1 MYTLNCGGKLL
12 LLDKPVVM
20 GIINVTPDS
29 FFEGSRAQVVD
40 DVLRQAEKMIG
51 EGAVIL
57 DMGGQS
63 TRPGSSIVDEAEER
77 RRVIPAIHAVKERFP
92 EQIISVDTYYAKVV
106 QEAAAVGAGIVN
118 DISAGTLDADLLPTV
133 ARLRLPYI
141 AMHMRGHPATMQIDP
156 VYENVTREV
165 IDFFIGFSERLR
177 LAGIDEWVLDP
188 GFGFGKTIVHNF
200 QLIRD
205 LSVFQILGRPVLM
218 GISRKSTVYRT
229 LGISAAEA
237 LNGTTVLHTLGLQA
251 GVHILRAHDVR
262 EAREA
267 IQLVERVRD
276 AGQ

>member
-29 FFEGSRAQVVD
+29 FFAGSRAQAID
-40 DVLRQAEKMIG
+40 DVLRQAEKMTG

-63 TRPGSSIVDEAEER
+63 TRPGSSPVAAAEESH
-77 RRVIPAIHAVKERFP
+77 RVIPAIRAVSERFP
-92 EQIISVDTYYAKVV
+92 ELIISVDTYYASVAE
-106 QEAAAVGAGIVN
+106 EAASVGAGIVN

-133 ARLRLPYI
+133 ARLGLPYI
-141 AMHMRGHPATMQIDP
+141 AMHMKGHPSTMQTDP
-156 VYENVTREV
+156 LYENVTREV
-165 IDFFIGFSERLR
+165 TDFFIGFSERLR

-188 GFGFGKTIVHNF
+188 GFGFGKTIDHNF

-205 LSVFQILGRPVLM
+205 LSAFQLLDRPVLM

-267 IQLVERVRD
+267 IQLVERVRE
-276 AGQ
+276 AGK